1 MQYAGMQYV
10 NMQNVNAN
18 MHASIAVC
26 HAMDKHAFTNMQ
38 YAGMQDVNVQ
48 P

>member
-1 MQYAGMQYV
+1 MQYVSMQYV
-10 NMQNVNAN
+10 NAN
-18 MHASIAVC
+18 MQFYASIAVC
-26 HAMDKHAFTNMQ
+26 HAMTKHTFTNMQ